1 MQQNKAMKALS
12 FTLALL
18 ISMAVGV
25 ALFSCGLLLTDHINK
40 TLSGIIAAVSFVLIV
55 AAGIVNAVLTG
66 KLRKKYNKLNIA
78 EGNKMLLDRKSD
90 IAQDLQSA
98 TERLEKAAKVGKIYI
113 SLITALMLVFIFFLG
128 ALANAAGGLF
138 IFPILIII
146 SVITRFFGALIDVP
160 KPENKEILDKK
171 DYPELYAIAQRARD
185 EAELEGDI
193 GITTDNSFNAAITK
207 IGNQYY
213 LLLGCSLVNHISRD
227 ELYNILLHE
236 FAHHSEKY
244 TPKSPHGFF
253 NRFITY
259 ESVPFPL
266 GDFFISYPMLLY
278 FEEYIIYTAL
288 ANEYIEKMAD
298 SITVAKGDPRAF
310 ASAIAKC
317 NLHSQYERLLYQYQE
332 KALFETEEPQTD
344 IAEQYMRGFRRALE
358 ENQEIWLDMFER
370 EIQPRNASHPI
381 YRARRDAVGVSKD
394 DVVISLDVSGDGL
407 DAEREKITAQTN
419 SEILQML
426 TPNYSEL
433 RKQNYLTPLSIIEDW
448 EKNKENYPKTEL
460 TKVIQSMIDIMR
472 HEDAEKLCDHIIENE
487 ENIYLTAF
495 PKSFKGY
502 LLVNREDPRG
512 VDLLYE
518 SIELNSNLF
527 EISIDPIGEY
537 ACRNGLQDV
546 LDEYRE
552 KALALAQ
559 KNVDEDEQA
568 NSVSAKDNLVP
579 DDMSE
584 DALRSHIEFITS
596 VSDSI
601 SGIYLVKKVISDTFY
616 SHVFLIEFE
625 NKTSGEVINES
636 MNRIFRYLDTLDN
649 EQYSLFLYAPIYKS
663 VVKKVDGSK
672 IYSKNNK

>member
-55 AAGIVNAVLTG
+55 AAGIMNAVLTG

-113 SLITALMLVFIFFLG
+113 SLITVLILVFIFFLG

-146 SVITRFFGALIDVP
+146 SVATRFFGALIDIP
-160 KPENKEILDKK
+160 KPEKKEILNKK

-207 IGNQYY
+207 IANQYY

-259 ESVPFPL
+259 ESVPLPL
-266 GDFFISYPMLLY
+266 GDFFISYTMLLY

-298 SITVAKGDPRAF
+298 SITVTKGDPRAF

-407 DAEREKITAQTN
+407 DDERAKITAQTN

-460 TKVIQSMIDIMR
+460 TKVIQAMIDIMR

-596 VSDSI
+596 VSDCI

-672 IYSKNNK
+672 IYSKNKK

>member
-40 TLSGIIAAVSFVLIV
+40 TLSGIIATVSFVLIV
-55 AAGIVNAVLTG
+55 AAGIMNAVLTG

-160 KPENKEILDKK
+160 KPEKKEILDKK
-171 DYPELYAIAQRARD
+171 DYPELYAIAQKAMA
-185 EAELEGDI
+185 EAELDGEI
-193 GITTDNSFNAAITK
+193 GITTDNSFNAAIMKT
-207 IGNQYY
+207 GNQYY
-213 LLLGCSLVNHISRD
+213 LLLGCSLVNHLSRD

-244 TPKSPHGFF
+244 TPKSPHGLY

-259 ESVPFPL
+259 DNAFPL
-266 GDFFISYPMLLY
+266 GDILIAYPMGRY
-278 FEEYIIYTAL
+278 TEEFVFYTVL
-288 ANEYIEKMAD
+288 ANEYIERMAD
-298 SITVAKGDPRAF
+298 SITVTKGDPRAF

-332 KALFETEEPQTD
+332 KALFETEQPQTD
-344 IAEQYMRGFRRALE
+344 IAEQYMRGFRRALD
-358 ENQEIWLDMFER
+358 ENQEKWLDMLER

-381 YRARRDAVGVSKD
+381 YRARRDAVGVAADK
-394 DVVISLDVSGDGL
+394 VAISFDVSGDGL

-433 RKQNYLTPLSIIEDW
+433 RKQNYLTPLSIIEQW
-448 EKNKENYPKTEL
+448 EKDKESYPKTEL
-460 TKVIQSMIDIMR
+460 STVIQAMIDIMR
-472 HEDAEKLCDHIIENE
+472 HNDAEKLCDHIIENE

-663 VVKKVDGSK
+663 IVKKVEGSR
-672 IYSKNNK
+672 IYSKK